1 MKKRIIISVTNDI
14 STDQRV
20 LKVANTLFE
29 NDFDVLLVGRELSNS
44 LPLNLPFQTKRM
56 RLIFRRKVFFYAEFN
71 IRLFFLL
78 IRSKADIFLAN
89 DTDTIL
95 ANYYA
100 SKYKKTRLIFDAH
113 EIFPETPELQH
124 RKFVKKVWTKIESSI
139 FPKLRSTYTVSQSV
153 SDYYRRL
160 YRMRMQ
166 VVRNVPYFQKVTEE
180 KGKFFIP
187 NKKIILY
194 QGAINVGRGLEW
206 VIDAMP
212 YVNKNVLLVIIG
224 EGDIKRKLMEKVAN
238 MKLMNQVT
246 FFGKKQPDEL
256 FRYTKGADIG
266 LCLLDNIGLSYY
278 YSLPNRIFDYLRA
291 GVPVLATDFPEI
303 HDFVNTYNT
312 GVLIDHYQPKFL
324 AKIIND
330 MLENRIDTSRFY
342 YLAQKNC
349 WENEEK
355 ILLKIIKGK
364 L

>member
-20 LKVANTLFE
+20 LKVANTLYE
-29 NDFDVLLVGRELSNS
+29 NDFDILLIGRELPNS

-56 RLIFRRKVFFYAEFN
+56 RLIFNRKVFFYAEFN

-78 IRSKADIFLAN
+78 IRSKADIYLSN

-113 EIFPETPELQH
+113 EIFPETPEVHH

-139 FPKLRSTYTVSQSV
+139 FPKLRYTYTVNQSI

-160 YRMRMQ
+160 YRMRMH
-166 VVRNVPYFQKVTEE
+166 VIRNVPYFQKVTEN
-180 KGKFFIP
+180 KDKFFIP

-224 EGDIKRKLMEKVAN
+224 DGYEKKKLMQKVVD
-238 MKLMNQVT
+238 MQLMTKVT

-256 FRYTKGADIG
+256 FRYTRGADIG
-266 LCLLDNIGLSYY
+266 LCLLDNLGLSYY

-291 GVPVLATDFPEI
+291 GVPILATDFPEI
-303 HDFVNTYNT
+303 HDFVNTNNT
-312 GVLIDHYQPKFL
+312 GILIDHYEPKFL
-324 AKIIND
+324 AQTINN
-330 MLENRIDTSRFY
+330 MLENKIDTSRFY
-342 YLAQKNC
+342 ALAQKNS

-355 ILLKIIKGK
+355 TLLKVIKGK